1 MQSEETARKAQL
13 SSARLRPYEGRWVA
27 TIGSRVVG
35 VGNTPREAWAAARQ
49 QRPKE
54 DPILR
59 FVRPRSS

>member
-1 MQSEETARKAQL
+1 MRREESVRKAQL
-13 SSARLRPYEGRWVA
+13 SSAELRSYEGQWVA
-27 TIGSRVVG
+27 MIGPRVVG

-59 FVRPRSS
+59 FVRPRPS